1 MCVSVDVAVEGAHQA
16 IMFNMG
22 QVCCAGSRTYVHE
35 SIYDEFVKR
44 SVERAKKRTTG
55 DPFKPENENGPQVDT
70 LVNITVNYC
79 LLEVLVALLIWL
91 QYCVE
96 IEMFANKW
104 NQKKKHQ
111 RICSVCQKNGEVTH
125 ASFFLIFQPF
135 CSLFAVWS
143 EPQLPSLHSVTYLY
157 SY

>member
-79 LLEVLVALLIWL
+79 LLEVLVALLI
-91 QYCVE
+91 
-96 IEMFANKW
+96 
-104 NQKKKHQ
+104 
-111 RICSVCQKNGEVTH
+111 
-125 ASFFLIFQPF
+125 
-135 CSLFAVWS
+135 
-143 EPQLPSLHSVTYLY
+143 
-157 SY
+157 